1 MNRVERPA
9 GVTLIALL
17 MIATAVVFG
26 LALSP
31 WDPFQDLAIMGR
43 VVSITSF
50 DQTIVTTSFIGAA
63 AGLHLLAGIGL
74 FFMKAWA
81 WRLTIL
87 LTGLGLA
94 IYLVIDLV
102 HQPVSVRLALYAAIA
117 FYLNTRA
124 VRDAFLSKRSRWAV
138 GADDEVAA

>member
-1 MNRVERPA
+1 MNKVERPA

-17 MIATAVVFG
+17 NIATAILYG

-31 WDPFQDLAIMGR
+31 WDPLADLEVFSR
-43 VVSITSF
+43 VSSITSF
-50 DQTIVTTSFIGAA
+50 DRTLFVSGWLGVAA
-63 AGLHLLAGIGL
+63 VLHFLAGVGL

-87 LTGLGLA
+87 LTGVGLA
-94 IYLVIDLV
+94 FYLVFDLTV
-102 HQPVSVRLALYAAIA
+102 HPVSIRLALYAAIA

-124 VRDAFLSKRSRWAV
+124 VRDAFLRRV
-138 GADDEVAA
+138 QPDEGHP

>member
-17 MIATAVVFG
+17 MIATAVVYG

-31 WDPFQDLAIMGR
+31 WDPLQDFALMNR
-43 VVSITSF
+43 VASITTFS
-50 DQTIVTTSFIGAA
+50 QTGIITGFLAVGAVLHA
-63 AGLHLLAGIGL
+63 LAGLGMIL
-74 FFMKAWA
+74 MKPWA

-87 LTGLGLA
+87 LTGVGLA
-94 IYLVIDLV
+94 VYLILDLTTR
-102 HQPVSVRLALYAAIA
+102 PASIRLALYAAIA

-124 VRDAFLSKRSRWAV
+124 VRDAFLRRREP
-138 GADDEVAA
+138 DEAHP

>member
-17 MIATAVVFG
+17 MIATAVVYG

-31 WDPFQDLAIMGR
+31 WDPLQDFSLMNR
-43 VVSITSF
+43 VASITAF
-50 DQTIVTTSFIGAA
+50 NQTIVVTGFLAVGAT
-63 AGLHLLAGIGL
+63 LHFLAGVGL
-74 FFMKAWA
+74 IFMKAWA

-87 LTGLGLA
+87 LTGVGLA
-94 IYLVIDLV
+94 IYLVLDLTSR
-102 HQPVSVRLALYAAIA
+102 PASIRLALYAAIA

-124 VRDAFLSKRSRWAV
+124 VRDAFLRRREP
-138 GADDEVAA
+138 DEGHP

>member
-17 MIATAVVFG
+17 NIGTAILFG

-31 WDPFQDLAIMGR
+31 WDPLADLEVFTR
-43 VVSITSF
+43 VSSVTTFDRTLVVSTW
-50 DQTIVTTSFIGAA
+50 IGVAA
-63 AGLHLLAGIGL
+63 FLHFFAGIGL

-87 LTGLGLA
+87 LTGVGLGFYLA
-94 IYLVIDLV
+94 FDLFV
-102 HQPVSVRLALYAAIA
+102 HPVSIRLALYAAIA
-117 FYLNTRA
+117 FYLNTRN
-124 VRDAFLSKRSRWAV
+124 VR
-138 GADDEVAA
+138 